1 MTALLRFG
9 ANPSKVDA
17 QGATCAA
24 LACSEGHL
32 ELLRKLAQGISWP
45 CRTYSSALC
54 GAVRCMSPRSSAP
67 RPDSWNRAFCAMRP
81 SNVHRAVACG
91 HLDIVHYLISA
102 RGGEG
107 RENACTIEASASADV
122 GVSESWLEAP
132 LHTAVL
138 RLSNP
143 PKNLG
148 YKPRRYEMMELLLE
162 LGADPTLQD
171 RHGDT
176 PLHLC
181 ARQHD
186 LHGLWVLLVE
196 VPNVGAATRKV
207 NSDGCTFLDEAKV
220 LATRI
225 QLLAGAARL
234 MPRSVR

>member
-32 ELLRKLAQGISWP
+32 ELLRKLAQDV
-45 CRTYSSALC
+45 RTDLDC
-54 GAVRCMSPRSSAP
+54 HDGFGDAP
-67 RPDSWNRAFCAMRP
+67 
-81 SNVHRAVACG
+81 VHRAVACG
-91 HLDIVHYLISA
+91 HLDIVHYLIRA

-107 RENACTIEASASADV
+107 RENACTIDASASADV
-122 GVSESWLEAP
+122 GVSESRLEAP

-234 MPRSVR
+234 MPRSVRRWAANLIFSELVIVATM